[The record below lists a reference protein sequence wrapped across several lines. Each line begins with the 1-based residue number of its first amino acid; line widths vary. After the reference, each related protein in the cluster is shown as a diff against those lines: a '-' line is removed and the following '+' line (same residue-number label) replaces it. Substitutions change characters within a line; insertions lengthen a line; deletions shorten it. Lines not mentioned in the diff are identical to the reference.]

1 MKKMNEK
8 EDVKRKVA
16 IESVK
21 LVKDGQIVGLG
32 TGSTAK
38 YMIDELGRRV
48 REEGLQILGVPT
60 SLWTSKRAKKNKIQ
74 LTTLDEH
81 PKLDI
86 AIDGADQVDPELN
99 LIKGLGGALTREKI
113 IDTAAEKLVIIIDES
128 KLVEK
133 LGVNQVVPIEIIPIA
148 LAPVIEKIRKLGG
161 KPKVRSI
168 KDNGDLFITDNGN
181 YIVDAAFGVITNG
194 KILETKIN
202 MIPGVV
208 ENGLF
213 IDVTTTVFVGY
224 NNKIDRIEKKNIV
237 MEQI

>member
-60 SLWTSKRAKKNKIQ
+60 SLWTSKRAKKNKIP
-74 LTTLDEH
+74 LTTLDKH

-113 IDTAAEKLVIIIDES
+113 IDTAAEKLVIIIDENFDFW
-128 KLVEK
+128 K
-133 LGVNQVVPIEIIPIA
+133 
-148 LAPVIEKIRKLGG
+148 
-161 KPKVRSI
+161 
-168 KDNGDLFITDNGN
+168 
-181 YIVDAAFGVITNG
+181 
-194 KILETKIN
+194 
-202 MIPGVV
+202 
-208 ENGLF
+208 
-213 IDVTTTVFVGY
+213 
-224 NNKIDRIEKKNIV
+224 
-237 MEQI
+237 

>member
-1 MKKMNEK
+1 MKKLNWK
-8 EDVKRKVA
+8 EDTKRRVA
-16 IESVK
+16 MESVK
-21 LVKDGQIVGLG
+21 LIKDGQVVGLG

-48 REEGLQILGVPT
+48 REEGLRVLGIPT
-60 SLWTSKRAKKNKIQ
+60 SLWTSKRAKENKIP

-113 IDTAAEKLVIIIDES
+113 VDTAAEELVIIIDES

-133 LGVNQVVPIEIIPIA
+133 LGVNQVVPIEVIPIA
-148 LAPVIEKIRKLGG
+148 LAPVIEKLRKLGG
-161 KPKVRSI
+161 KPKVRSV

-181 YIVDAAFGVITNG
+181 YIVDAAFGAITNG

-213 IDVTTTVFVGY
+213 IGVTKIVFVGY
-224 NNKIDRIEKKNIV
+224 KNKVDRVEKK
-237 MEQI
+237 